1 VTGKRPP
8 APRKEAQRPPRIPE
22 PHVIANYLQALLKRE
37 SPYGGTVKGLSRWRM
52 ALSSA
57 KAKALAPPTTG
68 GAAFVDRGLPGLPG
82 LLKAVDAHID
92 IIQQIE
98 NLSGK
103 GGNPSK
109 SAAAGRFTPHSL
121 SVTPPLSR
129 LLKLPG
135 ATSPTSPP
143 ARDVLPPLRETLT
156 PASHA
161 SILRSTTGMDDLL
174 SGETHRSTAA
184 NATFLQAS
192 ISNYKSAGLP
202 IFPDLLTLAEE
213 HIERQLMEAKL
224 QRAVAQGDFSTAN
237 QLMTEIGEVPCSPP
251 PISGSMAADL
261 DVVCD

>member
-1 VTGKRPP
+1 
-8 APRKEAQRPPRIPE
+8 
-22 PHVIANYLQALLKRE
+22 
-37 SPYGGTVKGLSRWRM
+37 M

-68 GAAFVDRGLPGLPG
+68 GAAFVDRVLRGLPD

-98 NLSGK
+98 SLSGK
-103 GGNPSK
+103 RGTPSK
-109 SAAAGRFTPHSL
+109 SAASGRFTPHSL
-121 SVTPPLSR
+121 SVTPPLSP

-143 ARDVLPPLRETLT
+143 ARDVLPPLRESLT
-156 PASHA
+156 PASA
-161 SILRSTTGMDDLL
+161 LVLRSTTGMDDLL

-192 ISNYKSAGLP
+192 VSNYKSAGLP

-213 HIERQLMEAKL
+213 HIERQFMEAKL

-237 QLMTEIGEVPCSPP
+237 QLMTEIGEVPCTPPLSRFRARWPLTVTVCHSRCSPP
-251 PISGSMAADL
+251 PCVPL
-261 DVVCD
+261 T